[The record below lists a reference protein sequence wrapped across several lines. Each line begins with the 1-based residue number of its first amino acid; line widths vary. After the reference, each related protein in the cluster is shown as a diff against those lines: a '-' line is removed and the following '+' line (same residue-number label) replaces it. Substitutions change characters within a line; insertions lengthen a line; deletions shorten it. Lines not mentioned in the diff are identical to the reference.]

1 MIAQHALG
9 VQPAVLVLLKPITAD
24 SFFGLA
30 AAGGA
35 ACIRRSISTRH
46 LSADGL
52 THGCSS
58 SSAIP
63 IRWAGSATSSLG
75 LGLGLGLGLRLGL
88 GLGLGSRLG

>member
-1 MIAQHALG
+1 MIEQHVLG
-9 VQPAVLVLLKPITAD
+9 VQPAVSVERKPTTAG

-30 AAGGA
+30 SAGGA

-63 IRWAGSATSSLG
+63 IRSAGSATSSLG
-75 LGLGLGLGLRLGL
+75 LGLGLGFGL
-88 GLGLGSRLG
+88 G

>member
-1 MIAQHALG
+1 MIEQHALG
-9 VQPAVLVLLKPITAD
+9 LQPAFLVLLKPTTA
-24 SFFGLA
+24 FFGLA
-30 AAGGA
+30 SAGGA

-63 IRWAGSATSSLG
+63 IRWAGSATSSL
-75 LGLGLGLGLRLGL
+75 RM
-88 GLGLGSRLG
+88 SE